1 MDNLFLQDAVAR
13 NAKFWVLYKRP
24 GQRVLIN
31 VRGDMLVRPSFA
43 ELSIQQTPVGSS
55 VYHVRTLSYVTRA
68 LVFYIGLR
76 LVAPSIADVPG
87 ILVARTLILFA
98 AFITLH
104 DYVRYCLMYV

>member
-1 MDNLFLQDAVAR
+1 MQDAVAR

-55 VYHVRTLSYVTRA
+55 VFHVRPAALPLPVTA
-68 LVFYIGLR
+68 LR
-76 LVAPSIADVPG
+76 S
-87 ILVARTLILFA
+87 
-98 AFITLH
+98 FISGMHSSPT
-104 DYVRYCLMYV
+104 